1 MLKSKHVLIVSTL
14 MSIFSLSACVKEE
27 TKYIEKQAP
36 ANMLESFSNTKLQ
49 TEKNCAK
56 ATCITIQKEALGK
69 VYLLL
74 ASGVTSGQT
83 PQWLDLKP
91 LVVSF
96 EKSGD
101 RIALVGEN
109 YKSIYEEIKTR
120 DLIQTFKIVSETE
133 DAVTFNWGSGLKT
146 FIFERSYDT
155 DRESE
160 VDMSETSQVSIPVSD
175 SFITDL
181 KVEKD
186 GIELNQLSKVM
197 SSKIIVGDPKKLDSE
212 SREES
217 VNMNIQI
224 RPYNL
229 GSEFKSKVADASRRV
244 GFFVTKV
251 SKKGYSNGLDNL
263 ITKWDISDSKGPIRV
278 LISSAV
284 PADYIEAVKE
294 GAHYWNKVIGKD
306 LLIVETNVSPQVKP
320 LNRSIVIRWIPWL
333 DSGAAYAMGQ
343 SDPLTGEVLRAQ
355 VFMPSVFT
363 KVGAGDLVN
372 LNKGQPVA
380 AIGAVA
386 CDISKSLVSLEK
398 LMAQVPAD
406 RRLKLAQDSVRSTVA
421 HELGHALGLRHNFA
435 GSSSSKVS
443 TAEIHKS
450 AESYL
455 KDDTHP
461 GLETST
467 SIMDYMTGIDD
478 ILMSAR
484 LKHSALAYDK
494 MAMDWAYSD
503 NDSALSEQIS
513 KYCSDEDISAAN
525 KEGLEVY
532 GCVRFDAGNNPL
544 ERRLLDAVS
553 ERDNIINILY
563 ASLIGRYTDKDNA
576 AYQLMKAAIQQV
588 SVWSAANIDLE
599 PVSKMIMQTYKND
612 KRSGGYASITNAK
625 TGMLAYSKVDLDE
638 ELNEQI
644 SNNLALVGGYSGL
657 FSKVLLTQDN
667 YLNLDWIE
675 KQITNLENNNF
686 YADGLTLTGV
696 NYKLTSAEIA
706 LLKGFFENVKRTNA
720 NVLLNSVSVLLPKN
734 KEAAHE
740 NGYSIVLSQSVKN
753 KLVNLDDLSV
763 LGGIYKQIL
772 AATSSINTDVVG
784 YGLVNKVEL
793 PVAAVSLELR
803 LKYAYMVSA
812 SGLRVMDSAQL
823 SQARLVQKNKVS
835 LVLAQ
840 VDKSVNLDMID
851 DVTKLPAELL
861 SKGLLRSASYSWLT
875 EELKLYQA
883 LKNLN

>member
-14 MSIFSLSACVKEE
+14 MSVFSLSACVKEE

-36 ANMLESFSNTKLQ
+36 ANMLESFSNTKAQ
-49 TEKNCAK
+49 TEKSCAK
-56 ATCITIQKEALGK
+56 ASCVTMQKDALGK
-69 VYLLL
+69 IYLLV
-74 ASGVTSGQT
+74 ASGITSGQT

-109 YKSIYEEIKTR
+109 YKSIYEEIQTR
-120 DLIQTFKIVSETE
+120 DLIQTFKIISEDETS
-133 DAVTFNWGSGLKT
+133 VTFNWGSGLKT
-146 FIFERSYDT
+146 FVFERSYDT

-160 VDMSETSQVSIPVSD
+160 VDMSDSSQVSIPVLD

-181 KVEKD
+181 KVEKE
-186 GIELNQLSKVM
+186 GIELNQLSKIT
-197 SSKIIVGDPKKLDSE
+197 SSKIIVGDPKKLDTE

-229 GSEFKSKVADASRRV
+229 GSEFKAKVSDPSRRV

-251 SKKGYSNGLDNL
+251 SKKGYSNGIDNL

-278 LISSAV
+278 LISNAV
-284 PADYIEAVKE
+284 PADYVASVKE
-294 GAHYWNKVIGKD
+294 GAQYWNKVFGKEI
-306 LLIVETNVSPQVKP
+306 LVVETNVSPQVKP
-320 LNRSIVIRWIPWL
+320 QNRSIVIRWIPWL

-363 KVGAGDLVN
+363 KVGAADLVS

-380 AIGAVA
+380 AIGGIA
-386 CDISKSLVSLEK
+386 CDISKSLISLEK
-398 LMAQVPAD
+398 MMAQAPAD
-406 RRLKLAQDSVRSTVA
+406 KRLKLAQDSVRSTVA

-435 GSSSSKVS
+435 GSSSAKVS
-443 TAEIHKS
+443 TSEILKS
-450 AESYL
+450 AETYL
-455 KDDTHP
+455 KSDEHQ

-467 SIMDYMTGIDD
+467 SIMDYMSGIDD

-484 LKHSALAYDK
+484 LKHSALSYDK
-494 MAMDWAYSD
+494 MAMDWAYSE

-532 GCVRFDAGNNPL
+532 GCERFDAGNNPL

-588 SVWSAANIDLE
+588 SQWSSANIDLA
-599 PVSKMIMQTYKND
+599 PVAKMLMQVNKND
-612 KRSGGYASITNAK
+612 RRSGGYASITNTK
-625 TGMLAYSKVDLDE
+625 TGMLAYSKLDIDDE
-638 ELNEQI
+638 YNEQI

-657 FSKVLLTQDN
+657 FSKTLLTQEK
-667 YLNLDWIE
+667 YLNLNWIE
-675 KQITNLENNNF
+675 EQIIGLEKNNF
-686 YADGLTLTGV
+686 YVEGTTLTGV
-696 NYKLTSAEIA
+696 NYKLTAAEIA
-706 LLKGFFENVKRTNA
+706 LLKGFFEKVKRDNA
-720 NVLLNSVSVLLPKN
+720 NVLLNSVSAILPKV
-734 KEAAHE
+734 KESAYD
-740 NGYSIVLSQSVKN
+740 NGYSILLSQNVKPG
-753 KLVNLDDLSV
+753 LVTLDDTIV
-763 LGGIYKQIL
+763 LGGIYEQIL
-772 AATSSINTDVVG
+772 SATSSIATDVVG

-793 PVAAVSLELR
+793 PIAAVSLELR
-803 LKYAYMVSA
+803 LKYAQMVSS
-812 SGLRVMDSAQL
+812 SGLRTMDSSQL
-823 SQARLVQKNKVS
+823 ARARLLQKNKVGA
-835 LVLAQ
+835 VLLQ
-840 VDKSVNLDMID
+840 VDKGINLDTVD
-851 DVTKLPAELL
+851 DATKLPNELL
-861 SKGLLRSASYSWLT
+861 QKGLLKGTSYSWLK
-875 EELKLYQA
+875 EELSLYQA
-883 LKNLN
+883 LKDLR